1 MKPAATD
8 PATTGTV
15 ARVAALLRVLAETEG
30 QSTLTDIAARMK
42 LPPSTTH
49 RLLNLLQE
57 QGFVERGQGDRTYR
71 PGMEFLRVGGLVS
84 SRVQLST
91 IAPTFMRAVVDG
103 CDETCVLSAY
113 LPNSQS
119 ATIVAVVYGS
129 HPLRYQA
136 TMFEPSSLV
145 WGATGLGILA
155 FLPEEVADAVIA
167 RGGPSPATGAALN
180 VDELRQTLARVRNN
194 GYALTRGRKIAGA
207 VGMSAPVFDT
217 NGVVA
222 ALCLTLPESRFDNAM
237 EEPFALLLKTQAAQL
252 STALGG
258 QPAALQPVALAGV

>member
-1 MKPAATD
+1 MKPVRTD
-8 PATTGTV
+8 PTTTGTV

-30 QSTLTDIAARMK
+30 QTTLTDLATRMK

-49 RLLNLLQE
+49 RLLNLLLE
-57 QGFVERGQGDRTYR
+57 QGFVERGQGNRTYR
-71 PGMEFLRVGGLVS
+71 PGMEFLRVAGLVS
-84 SRVQLST
+84 SRVQLTS
-91 IAPTFMRAVVDG
+91 IAPAFMQVVVDAS
-103 CDETCVLSAY
+103 DETCVLSTY

-119 ATIVAVVYGS
+119 ATIVAVIYGS

-136 TMFEPSSLV
+136 TVYEPHSLA

-155 FLPEEVADAVIA
+155 FLPEAVAEAIIA
-167 RGGPSPATGAALN
+167 REGPSPATGAPLN
-180 VDELRQTLARVRNN
+180 VDQLQETLARIRDN
-194 GYALTRGRKIAGA
+194 GYALTCGQKIEGA
-207 VGMSAPVFDT
+207 VGMSAPVFDS

-237 EEPFALLLKTQAAQL
+237 EESLALLLKTQAARL

-258 QPAALQPVALAGV
+258 ATHRAPAGARAGF